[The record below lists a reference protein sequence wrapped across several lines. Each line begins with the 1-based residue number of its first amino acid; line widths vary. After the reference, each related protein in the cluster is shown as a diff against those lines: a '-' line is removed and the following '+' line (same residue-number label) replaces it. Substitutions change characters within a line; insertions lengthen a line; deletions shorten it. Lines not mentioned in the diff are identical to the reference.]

1 MSIQKAYIDNKQI
14 FLINGLVDSCHW
26 YYLELFGK
34 SQIIQSISAS
44 VISGKAGYI
53 NIPKDKLPQKENK
66 IESEFLSFWGEG
78 KIKREITQLENGYA
92 HCILHSNIITDGV
105 FAFVSL
111 NKNKGDDLE
120 LFRQWLMGLP
130 IPIPNDA
137 KLIVSLYETFLFQ
150 GLLFCFE
157 SWDKQSKL
165 WLCKKIKD
173 NDYNILT
180 EAVEY
185 FYFHKSLKKTA

>member
-1 MSIQKAYIDNKQI
+1 MSIQKAYIDNIQI

-92 HCILHSNIITDGV
+92 HCCSLLRHGMRMPDAILDRHFYWQEMIGIEQVSSALLSCGSFGTDRRNPGGRPMAEV
-105 FAFVSL
+105 A
-111 NKNKGDDLE
+111 GDNRFGQAHRL
-120 LFRQWLMGLP
+120 RQ
-130 IPIPNDA
+130 
-137 KLIVSLYETFLFQ
+137 
-150 GLLFCFE
+150 
-157 SWDKQSKL
+157 
-165 WLCKKIKD
+165 
-173 NDYNILT
+173 
-180 EAVEY
+180 
-185 FYFHKSLKKTA
+185 

>member
-1 MSIQKAYIDNKQI
+1 MDT
-14 FLINGLVDSCHW
+14 LIVACTLIV
-26 YYLELFGK
+26 
-34 SQIIQSISAS
+34 
-44 VISGKAGYI
+44 
-53 NIPKDKLPQKENK
+53 
-66 IESEFLSFWGEG
+66 
-78 KIKREITQLENGYA
+78 
-92 HCILHSNIITDGV
+92 ITDGV

-111 NKNKGDDLE
+111 KKNKGGDLE

-137 KLIVSLYETFLFQ
+137 ELIVSLYETFLFQ